1 MSFWRD
7 ALTPRW
13 SSMGPAPQWIANGL
27 QGMPQSLQQNL
38 NVSPQVANLLTPS
51 LAPSNGQGGGPI
63 IPPPVAPSQ
72 GSAQGSQAPRSQML
86 VQQLRND
93 ARGMAG

>member
-1 MSFWRD
+1 MSFWKD
-7 ALTPRW
+7 ALMPRW

-38 NVSPQVANLLTPS
+38 NVSPQVANLATPS

-63 IPPPVAPSQ
+63 MPPPVQ
-72 GSAQGSQAPRSQML
+72 GSGQAPRAQML

-93 ARGMAG
+93 ARGGMAG

>member
-27 QGMPQSLQQNL
+27 QTMPQSLQQNL

-51 LAPSNGQGGGPI
+51 LAPSPKQGGTM
-63 IPPPVAPSQ
+63 AQSPSQ
-72 GSAQGSQAPRSQML
+72 EPRAQML
-86 VQQLRND
+86 VQQLRSD
-93 ARGMAG
+93 ARGPG

>member
-1 MSFWRD
+1 MSFWKD
-7 ALTPRW
+7 ALTPKW

-27 QGMPQSLQQNL
+27 QTMPQSLQQNL
-38 NVSPQVANLLTPS
+38 NVSPQVANLATPS

-63 IPPPVAPSQ
+63 MPPPVAP
-72 GSAQGSQAPRSQML
+72 AQGTTQAPRAQML
-86 VQQLRND
+86 AQQLRND

>member
-38 NVSPQVANLLTPS
+38 NVSPQVANLATPS
-51 LAPSNGQGGGPI
+51 LAPSNGQGGGPLM
-63 IPPPVAPSQ
+63 PPPVAAP
-72 GSAQGSQAPRSQML
+72 AQQAPAQSPRAQML